1 MKRKCVAA
9 VRGAA
14 LALRVQCP
22 RDTLVVPP
30 SPLVAAART
39 VLMLVGIPQNLLFE
53 GTEGRGHDSFRGEG
67 IPIAYCPWK
76 E

>member
-22 RDTLVVPP
+22 RDTLMVPP
-30 SPLVAAART
+30 SPLVAAARA
-39 VLMLVGIPQNLLFE
+39 VWMLVGIPQYLLFE
-53 GTEGRGHDSFRGEG
+53 GTEGRGHGSFRGES
-67 IPIAYCPWK
+67 IPFAYCLWK